1 MSRGELKRWFLATRP
16 GSRAVQRADRARAA
30 RAARVGS
37 SGRRGS
43 LRWVLGCWV
52 RLRIRTVWGAPEA
65 S

>member
-1 MSRGELKRWFLATRP
+1 MSRGELCRWFLATVP
-16 GSRAVQRADRARAA
+16 GPALRNARTARARRVPRASGA
-30 RAARVGS
+30 RTP
-37 SGRRGS
+37 GS

>member
-1 MSRGELKRWFLATRP
+1 MSRGELIRWFLATRP
-16 GSRAVQRADRARAA
+16 GSRAAQRADRAARRVPRASGA
-30 RAARVGS
+30 RTP
-37 SGRRGS
+37 GS